1 MTKLRSLG
9 TGISAFLLILLVLT
23 ALTPFVLML
32 VTALQDTTV
41 LTWSID
47 PAKVGLQNFA
57 LIFSSYG
64 FGRAIVNSAI
74 VVILACVVNVVVC
87 SLAAYAFAKKPFP
100 GSKAL
105 FWVYLATMMMPG
117 QITLIPLFLIMR
129 DLGLLNTYISLA
141 LPIVNAFGVFL
152 IYQFMVGMPDE
163 LIEAAKIDGARD
175 LRIFL
180 SIVVPLIRPVL
191 VALTVFTFLSVWN
204 DFLWPLV
211 SISNEKMQT
220 VTLAVANLQGNFMTR
235 YGLVMAGA
243 TIAFA
248 VPLMVYVVLQRSFVE
263 GVASVGI
270 KG

>member
-1 MTKLRSLG
+1 MKTSRSAGSVL
-9 TGISAFLLILLVLT
+9 AAILLGFLVIT

-32 VTALQDTTV
+32 ITALQDTTT
-41 LTWSID
+41 LSWRID
-47 PAKVGLQNFA
+47 TSAIGLKNFVT
-57 LIFSSYG
+57 IFTTYG
-64 FGRAIVNSAI
+64 FGRAVVNSTVI
-74 VVILACVVNVVVC
+74 VILACVLNMVVC

-129 DLGLLNTYISLA
+129 DLNLLNTYISLA

-152 IYQFMVGMPDE
+152 IYQFMLGIPDD
-163 LIEAAKIDGARD
+163 LIEAARIDGARD
-175 LRIFL
+175 LRIFV
-180 SIVVPLIRPVL
+180 SIVLPLIRPVL
-191 VALTVFTFLSVWN
+191 IALTVFTFLSVWN

-211 SISNEKMQT
+211 SISNDQMQT
-220 VTLAVANLQGNFMTR
+220 VTLAVANLQGNFVTR

-243 TIAFA
+243 TVAFA
-248 VPLMVYVVLQRSFVE
+248 VPLLVYVVLQRSFVE